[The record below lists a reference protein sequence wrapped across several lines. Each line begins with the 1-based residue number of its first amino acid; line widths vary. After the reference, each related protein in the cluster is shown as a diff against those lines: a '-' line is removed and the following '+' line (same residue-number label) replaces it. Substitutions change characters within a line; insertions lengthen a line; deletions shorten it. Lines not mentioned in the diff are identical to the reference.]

1 MIAYHWEDCGIFCRK
16 NPKCNFWHYYEE
28 KNECVMYNKCVIH
41 KSTGK
46 IMGEKDCPSKQ
57 DANPSKYLQNK
68 VKIICTMVLNFFI
81 SDNTEPIK

>member
-1 MIAYHWEDCGIFCRK
+1 
-16 NPKCNFWHYYEE
+16 
-28 KNECVMYNKCVIH
+28 MYNKCVIH

-81 SDNTEPIK
+81 SNNIEPIK